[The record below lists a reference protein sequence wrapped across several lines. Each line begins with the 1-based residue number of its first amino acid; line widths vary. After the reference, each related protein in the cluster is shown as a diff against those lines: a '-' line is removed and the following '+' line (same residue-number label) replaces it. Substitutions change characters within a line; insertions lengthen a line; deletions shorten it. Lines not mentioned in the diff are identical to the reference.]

1 MKLCSQPIKVIY
13 GLPQGQRSKFKYF
26 DFLPISIKIIKII
39 SVKIIFS
46 TQTSVFIVLVISYV
60 ERLFYIVSL

>member
-1 MKLCSQPIKVIY
+1 MKFCSQPINGIY
-13 GLPQGQRSKFKYF
+13 GSPKGQRSKFKCL

-39 SVKIIFS
+39 SVKIIYI

-60 ERLFYIVSL
+60 ER